1 MSKYW
6 NINGELIEIFEADD
20 IAEKVKNTIGY
31 LEAENDRLRKENKKT
46 HEEVATEIQNE
57 FAKEN
62 YSLKEELKFSIAKV
76 SSTKELE
83 DYNLFVKEHI
93 PCRSSKT
100 TGGAMPIITQFATGI
115 GTCTKLQCP
124 VCLAEKDIT
133 DTDAW

>member
-6 NINGELIEIFEADD
+6 NVNGELIEIFDADD
-20 IAEKVKNTIGY
+20 IAEKVRNTIGY
-31 LEAENDRLRKENKKT
+31 LEAENDKLRKENKKT
-46 HEEVATEIQNE
+46 HEEVVAEIQNE

-62 YSLKEELKFSIAKV
+62 YLLKEELKFSIAKV

-93 PCRSSKT
+93 PCRSSKA

-133 DTDAW
+133 DIDAW